1 MASLDEVRAQV
12 AATRGDDHAHA
23 RAVLELAEREPLL
36 GNRIAPVKAAI
47 DGAAVVLDRVGSPE
61 QRARLLLRL
70 ASLKIVETDYD
81 GADKAL
87 HAVGDQVPDHEALRF
102 LTGVRACRIALR
114 RGPEDRNVARDML
127 LASAA
132 RLPDFDTHDTIWQRV
147 TSEVVLGA
155 AEVGLHDEPSD
166 AAAFAALDEL
176 LDALAGDPAQIDLVF
191 WGTQLRATYW
201 MSLGD
206 GPKTVAALR
215 AVLKIAREVNSPADE
230 VEARLALAGVLVE
243 LGDAI
248 SLDEAAHHVQI
259 GRDRALAHNLSTLHQ
274 AALIA
279 QAGVLSHQ
287 GKTAGAIDR
296 MLELAR
302 SAAEAQ
308 DVPRY
313 VAAVG
318 IMADLYARSGD
329 AVAAFRTIA
338 ESNHALSQATR
349 SDATPLFRPLLAALR
364 DRIGSERLE
373 QIAADI
379 AKASRLSRELDE
391 KRVNNPTG

>member
-1 MASLDEVRAQV
+1 MASLDEVRARV
-12 AATRGDDHAHA
+12 EATRGDDPAHA

-36 GNRIAPVKAAI
+36 GNRIAPVKVAI
-47 DGAAVVLDRVGSPE
+47 DGAAVVLERAGTPE

-87 HAVGDQVPDHEALRF
+87 HAVGEQVPDHEALRF
-102 LTGVRACRIALR
+102 LTGARACRIALR
-114 RGPEDRNVARDML
+114 RGPEDRKVARDML

-132 RLPDFDTHDTIWQRV
+132 RIPHFDVNDPIWQQV

-176 LDALAGDPAQIDLVF
+176 LDELGGDPTQLDLVF

-206 GPKTVAALR
+206 GPKTLAALR
-215 AVLKIAREVNSPADE
+215 TVLKIAREVDSPADE

-243 LGDAI
+243 LGDAV
-248 SLDEAAHHVQI
+248 SLDEAAHHVQHA
-259 GRDRALAHNLSTLHQ
+259 RDRALEHNLATLHQ

-302 SAAEAQ
+302 SAATDQ

-329 AVAAFRTIA
+329 AVSAFRTIA
-338 ESNHALSQATR
+338 ESNRALAQATG

-364 DRIGSERLE
+364 ERIGAERLDQIASDVAKANQLADELE
-373 QIAADI
+373 QI
-379 AKASRLSRELDE
+379 ST
-391 KRVNNPTG
+391 NNPR